1 MEKKTENEMET
12 GIYRS
17 YATSGLFGL
26 NHGASGSGVIQLWG
40 PVKDALL

>member
-1 MEKKTENEMET
+1 MEKNMENDMET

-26 NHGASGSGVIQLWG
+26 NHGAAGSGVIQVWG
-40 PVKDALL
+40 SVKDALL